1 MRHLLIALGLL
12 AAAPFFGAPAQ
23 AQNYHVVWIS
33 LGGGGE
39 GGGGAVNC
47 GFTSF
52 GTMHGNCARERWLLP
67 GQHSIYPAARPT
79 PPCRAQAKILIT
91 P

>member
-1 MRHLLIALGLL
+1 MKHLLIALGLL
-12 AAAPFFGAPAQ
+12 ATASFFGAPAQ
-23 AQNYHVVWIS
+23 AQNYPWCGY

-52 GTMHGNCARERWLLP
+52 EQCMETAR
-67 GQHSIYPAARPT
+67 GSGGYCQVNTQYT
-79 PPCRAQAKILIT
+79 PPPGPHPDVARK
-91 P
+91 PKP